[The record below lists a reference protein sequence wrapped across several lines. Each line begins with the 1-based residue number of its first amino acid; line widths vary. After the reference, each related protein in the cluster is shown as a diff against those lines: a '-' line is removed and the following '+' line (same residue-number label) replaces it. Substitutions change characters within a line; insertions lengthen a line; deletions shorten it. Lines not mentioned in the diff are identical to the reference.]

1 VPLGDSL
8 TVRSYADI
16 PDLDFLDLFGNHKK
30 RSSAFVALKVDIIDV
45 VTYLLF
51 YLFIFITIFCYAFH
65 KLHCV
70 PLLSTMHHHVRYF
83 TFLCMFR
90 THFISWFWFLIFLIF
105 SLSSKGDMYLEG
117 LRTFIPG
124 CFIDCAV
131 SNSVGVSDDSLPVT
145 VLEKSMGVGLSLRY
159 C

>member
-83 TFLCMFR
+83 TFLCMVR
-90 THFISWFWFLIFLIF
+90 THFISWFLGFWVFFFFHCHHRAICTWRDFGPSF
-105 SLSSKGDMYLEG
+105 QAASSTALCP
-117 LRTFIPG
+117 T
-124 CFIDCAV
+124 V
-131 SNSVGVSDDSLPVT
+131 SAYQTIVSQ
-145 VLEKSMGVGLSLRY
+145 
-159 C
+159 